1 MRPHGASVV
10 ATIVERNAV
19 LFRHQGVNC
28 KRITPGSREPG
39 SPVSLH
45 FRSADEVAALATFD
59 GSSVIVEVEQRFQAA
74 LFAGVYPINNDTD
87 GIEFQGSRSTM
98 LELLWTKKRKA
109 PEGHSSPSQLNS
121 RILRR

>member
-10 ATIVERNAV
+10 TTIVERNAV

-28 KRITPGSREPG
+28 KCITPGSGEPG

-45 FRSADEVAALATFD
+45 FRSADEVAALTTFD
-59 GSSVIVEVEQRFQAA
+59 GSSVIVEVEQRFLAA

-87 GIEFQGSRSTM
+87 SIERVFCIRHRWSSRETTSGMSNERVVNRAFRTR
-98 LELLWTKKRKA
+98 W
-109 PEGHSSPSQLNS
+109 
-121 RILRR
+121 I